1 MAEDPA
7 MQADRAGAD
16 LHLLAAL
23 SAVWSEPLQRL
34 YDQSPNAR
42 QMLDFVMVKNRS
54 LGFGGTPAAPW
65 TRKMDVAA
73 ATLRR
78 RLRVLAAARSERRR
92 RRLAERARA
101 RARRDASGWSKAHEA
116 LEHLSPDRAC
126 ARTLPEVLA
135 ALRDHADGGGRIVEG
150 EAESHRL
157 AAEAV
162 DDADDADEAD
172 DAGDAAGD
180 DASAPPP
187 APPAQGL
194 GENVL
199 WTKHALAWLDGAEA
213 KRRAMCVARVARV
226 AAGDWTY
233 ATAKPLKGATRRRL
247 LEAKLDRGWRILWE
261 LRRDR
266 VVVVWFVVP
275 HDAISRR
282 ARQIDAAELRSAR
295 PLGDGDDEEVP
306 LDPLGNTP
314 LCCYAV
320 RRDDLARLVAGDWT
334 PPMALTAPERAVV
347 VNDAPSATLLLGRS
361 GTGKTICTVSR
372 MLLDAERYPG
382 ETRVFVARSRRL
394 VDHVGRMLRRH
405 GDDKATLATLDDF
418 VAGLAAPATYEPR
431 RRVGFPRFR
440 DDLWPRAATKGGGLG
455 DALTAWTQIR
465 SFLKGSAEA
474 VVKGAALDEAEFLA
488 EAFNNRTRLR
498 SADDRRDACR
508 IRARYD
514 RELADRGL
522 WDDAGRA
529 RAVAARLL
537 ADRGAR
543 AFDRVYVDEVQDS
556 TQAELMVLALACGG
570 DAARLWLAG
579 DTAQAVTYGVHFR
592 FAEVRSALYHCRD
605 AGGAVSRP
613 PPRVTKLTANYRAH
627 GGVLDVAAAVLDAL
641 LGAFPEA
648 LDKLPRD
655 EAMARGPRPAVAV
668 GDEGR
673 VAALLAADERY
684 VVVAHDEQRD
694 ALRAKFPEPTT
705 ILGVRDAKGLEFSH
719 VIAYGLVG
727 GAPSAKAG
735 PRSAWAA
742 LFGGAA
748 AMRRFGPL
756 PLQLEA
762 ELMLLYTGITRC
774 RTQLLFCEAK
784 TPAGGAFAR
793 WLLDRD
799 LAEKFTPP
807 RDNERVFLTRD
818 EWRARAADL
827 ADRGLESAPALLLD
841 AAKAFERAG
850 DGAAAAA
857 ARGAHAAA
865 ALADG
870 ADDGAVAA
878 AVADCLRAG
887 AARDAA
893 ALCAEAPGDAAR
905 ECRLAILQR
914 CMVGDEARDAAD
926 ALRDILDLDAQL
938 DGGAAATEYLR
949 VTWDGGD
956 GSDQYGA
963 TFDGF
968 NHLIRPLDK
977 RYTIEDYVCEDA
989 SSRAVHVQF
998 ATRADAR
1005 RAKNFLSSGED
1016 EHLSQHQA
1024 TAQFIS
1030 ADDFAAAK
1038 ASYDDLLAAKAADR
1052 AAEEAA
1058 MPAAKADDERGD
1070 RADAEAGAT
1079 SSPPP
1084 QPEEQS
1090 DSPSTRAEAAASAL
1104 ADDIETMSLKDLKRE
1119 SLGAAVSPATSEE
1132 ATSEEATLA
1141 LRSRVSSWLAEV
1153 LPTVN
1158 LAEATMRKLGKQ
1170 VEDDLGVQLAGKAN
1184 KAWFRAEV
1192 KKYCDEL
1199 VAAEEAR
1206 EAREFIAGL
1215 APPRE
1220 HLLQSAAD
1228 GIVSL
1233 ESFGFT
1239 ERSVH
1244 RAERQILFGV
1254 RAPDTSTLD
1263 CRACGRIM
1271 LPEKFSNREIKRK
1284 QGARCKDCQAAD
1296 LLARPVYSDDKFFDG
1311 PLGVLANLME
1321 TGGVPMNEDYQ
1332 RIIGYGVNAARL
1344 KTEPVAPWY
1353 VASAE
1358 SLRDLCRTLVRVAD
1372 FAFDGIG
1379 NFQTAESQ
1387 LNNPRT
1393 ILHHCMHAL
1402 ANLTSRRLSVE
1413 RRKQSRG
1420 TDSIGFTCCSDSDDS
1435 DVEVILQEPRLD
1447 ETADQCTKMIFDGL
1461 LQCIERD
1468 PLLHFATR
1476 LQEHGLD
1483 ILDCLP
1489 PLLRVFRNTLVWI
1502 RTNVSS
1508 KQRVETNVR
1517 ASIYI
1522 VDWIFSVL
1530 GTEIHLSADLVLEAL
1545 LLLHVI
1551 LQFLSVPVRGKQDRP
1566 GPELV
1571 DVISDTAREYALTP
1585 FGTEI
1590 ARYALI
1596 CLPRLSAS
1604 AASLDH
1610 KPRVAELVCDLLEGK
1625 IERPLDDT
1633 RASASRNPELRIA
1646 AVHAAGELLEIP
1658 GRTGYKELFLE
1669 RRLDDTLVNIMTEY
1683 DRELA
1688 DDELPSI
1695 FESARAGPEAAPRRR
1710 CLDLSKMTRL
1720 HALPTAELLPTLE
1733 ALGWFVTRGPKPGF
1747 LVYHRPRG
1755 PSRRYAHRKIGQTL
1769 DEYGEPSIEN
1779 PNFFETLAQVRKYL
1793 ELHGADG
1800 VTKTGDID
1808 EAPLTFRREDANE
1821 ITDCF
1826 DPKVWST
1833 EVTAKVDAIDR
1844 AHKLGSIFAKLEC
1857 VLSKLRPKR
1866 WIPLQM
1872 HLAMAFRSGNPDAF
1886 SDLLAV
1892 LQPGPAHLAMHSLP
1906 PRRLKQH
1913 LARVLQGAAS
1923 FLDRGLRHE
1932 HLPRI
1937 IELVV
1942 NDIAMIISARA
1953 PESRPLLKLW
1963 VDVAQKAAKGKDA
1976 HDSFPT
1982 AAATLVASSL
1992 RFAKSIGFQGDDDL
2006 SSRLITTAG
2015 LALRSGRADALAAY
2029 QQNDGPKLVAAAEAA
2044 GGAGKIAATVF
2055 SRYLAR
2061 AAPRSTD
2068 GATNA
2073 PPALPATVKCA
2084 DCSVTAGLCEYA
2096 GSKGESFHLCPGCY
2110 RYRVTENPAAKF
2122 KRVSGAPDAEDRKAA
2137 DDAACETSV
2146 VDFENRRMLATLAR
2160 LNCDVSPSTKT
2171 ILREEM
2177 IDLDA
2182 LIVCKPKDYA
2192 EIGIGAMDQ
2201 HRLFS
2206 IQPTLMKM
2214 KESGEGPWELS

>member
-1 MAEDPA
+1 
-7 MQADRAGAD
+7 
-16 LHLLAAL
+16 
-23 SAVWSEPLQRL
+23 
-34 YDQSPNAR
+34 
-42 QMLDFVMVKNRS
+42 
-54 LGFGGTPAAPW
+54 
-65 TRKMDVAA
+65 
-73 ATLRR
+73 
-78 RLRVLAAARSERRR
+78 
-92 RRLAERARA
+92 
-101 RARRDASGWSKAHEA
+101 
-116 LEHLSPDRAC
+116 
-126 ARTLPEVLA
+126 
-135 ALRDHADGGGRIVEG
+135 
-150 EAESHRL
+150 
-157 AAEAV
+157 
-162 DDADDADEAD
+162 
-172 DAGDAAGD
+172 
-180 DASAPPP
+180 
-187 APPAQGL
+187 
-194 GENVL
+194 
-199 WTKHALAWLDGAEA
+199 
-213 KRRAMCVARVARV
+213 
-226 AAGDWTY
+226 
-233 ATAKPLKGATRRRL
+233 
-247 LEAKLDRGWRILWE
+247 
-261 LRRDR
+261 
-266 VVVVWFVVP
+266 
-275 HDAISRR
+275 
-282 ARQIDAAELRSAR
+282 
-295 PLGDGDDEEVP
+295 
-306 LDPLGNTP
+306 
-314 LCCYAV
+314 
-320 RRDDLARLVAGDWT
+320 
-334 PPMALTAPERAVV
+334 
-347 VNDAPSATLLLGRS
+347 
-361 GTGKTICTVSR
+361 
-372 MLLDAERYPG
+372 
-382 ETRVFVARSRRL
+382 
-394 VDHVGRMLRRH
+394 
-405 GDDKATLATLDDF
+405 
-418 VAGLAAPATYEPR
+418 
-431 RRVGFPRFR
+431 
-440 DDLWPRAATKGGGLG
+440 
-455 DALTAWTQIR
+455 
-465 SFLKGSAEA
+465 
-474 VVKGAALDEAEFLA
+474 
-488 EAFNNRTRLR
+488 
-498 SADDRRDACR
+498 
-508 IRARYD
+508 
-514 RELADRGL
+514 
-522 WDDAGRA
+522 
-529 RAVAARLL
+529 
-537 ADRGAR
+537 
-543 AFDRVYVDEVQDS
+543 
-556 TQAELMVLALACGG
+556 
-570 DAARLWLAG
+570 
-579 DTAQAVTYGVHFR
+579 
-592 FAEVRSALYHCRD
+592 
-605 AGGAVSRP
+605 
-613 PPRVTKLTANYRAH
+613 
-627 GGVLDVAAAVLDAL
+627 
-641 LGAFPEA
+641 
-648 LDKLPRD
+648 
-655 EAMARGPRPAVAV
+655 
-668 GDEGR
+668 
-673 VAALLAADERY
+673 
-684 VVVAHDEQRD
+684 
-694 ALRAKFPEPTT
+694 
-705 ILGVRDAKGLEFSH
+705 
-719 VIAYGLVG
+719 
-727 GAPSAKAG
+727 
-735 PRSAWAA
+735 
-742 LFGGAA
+742 
-748 AMRRFGPL
+748 
-756 PLQLEA
+756 
-762 ELMLLYTGITRC
+762 
-774 RTQLLFCEAK
+774 
-784 TPAGGAFAR
+784 
-793 WLLDRD
+793 
-799 LAEKFTPP
+799 
-807 RDNERVFLTRD
+807 
-818 EWRARAADL
+818 
-827 ADRGLESAPALLLD
+827 
-841 AAKAFERAG
+841 
-850 DGAAAAA
+850 
-857 ARGAHAAA
+857 
-865 ALADG
+865 
-870 ADDGAVAA
+870 
-878 AVADCLRAG
+878 
-887 AARDAA
+887 
-893 ALCAEAPGDAAR
+893 
-905 ECRLAILQR
+905 
-914 CMVGDEARDAAD
+914 MVGDEARDAAD

-949 VTWDGGD
+949 VTWDGG
-956 GSDQYGA
+956 GSDQNGIYA
-963 TFDGF
+963 ALDERYELEGF
-968 NHLIRPLDK
+968 VLQ
-977 RYTIEDYVCEDA
+977 DA
-989 SSRAVHVQF
+989 SPGAVHVHF

-1005 RAKNFLSSGED
+1005 DAKNFLSSGED
-1016 EHLSQHQA
+1016 EDLAGLQVTGH
-1024 TAQFIS
+1024 FIS

-1038 ASYDDLLAAKAADR
+1038 ASYDDWRRRLLESRTCLEMSEKESRPFSAAYALEVRNELEKAGVKVEEYFLLPETRESECKILLRFASHLVADEAYKFIDFR
-1052 AAEEAA
+1052 SEEDELCDKIDYLSDAEFAARKSKLETAGAVAAEQAA
-1058 MPAAKADDERGD
+1058 TPAAKADDERGD
-1070 RADAEAGAT
+1070 RAAAEAGAT

-1090 DSPSTRAEAAASAL
+1090 ESASTRAEAAASAL
-1104 ADDIETMSLKDLKRE
+1104 ADEIETMSLKDLKREIVRVE

-1132 ATSEEATLA
+1132 ATSEEATSEAATLA

-1158 LAEATMRKLGKQ
+1158 LAQATMRKLGKQ

-1321 TGGVPMNEDYQ
+1321 SGGDPMNEDYQ

-1372 FAFDGIG
+1372 LAFDGIG
-1379 NFQTAESQ
+1379 KFQADESK
-1387 LNNPRT
+1387 LNNART

-1461 LQCIERD
+1461 LQCTERD

-1476 LQEHGLD
+1476 LQEHGPD

-1489 PLLRVFRNTLVWI
+1489 PLLRVFRNTMVWI

-1508 KQRVETNVR
+1508 KQRVEKNVR
-1517 ASIYI
+1517 ASISI

-1530 GTEIHLSADLVLEAL
+1530 GPEIHLSADLVLEAL

-1551 LQFLSVPVRGKQDRP
+1551 LQFLSVAVRGKQDRP

-1596 CLPRLSAS
+1596 CLPRLSA
-1604 AASLDH
+1604 ATASLDH

-1755 PSRRYAHRKIGQTL
+1755 PSRRYAHRKIGQKL

-1844 AHKLGSIFAKLEC
+1844 AHKLGSIFGKLEC
-1857 VLSKLRPKR
+1857 VLSALRPKR

-1872 HLAMAFRSGNPDAF
+1872 HLQMAFQSGNPEAF
-1886 SDLLAV
+1886 KDLLAV

-1942 NDIAMIISARA
+1942 NDIAMIIAMIISARA

-2029 QQNDGPKLVAAAEAA
+2029 EQNDGPKLVAAAAA
-2044 GGAGKIAATVF
+2044 GGGADKIAATVF
-2055 SRYLAR
+2055 SRYLAL
-2061 AAPRSTD
+2061 AAPAGSHV
-2068 GATNA
+2068 ATA
-2073 PPALPATVKCA
+2073 SPTAVKCA
-2084 DCSVTAGLCEYA
+2084 DCSVTDGLCEYA

-2122 KRVSGAPDAEDRKAA
+2122 KRVSGAPEAEDRKAGWLEKLTVGGIATALSTTLSPDGEWDTSEKVLQVIRA
-2137 DDAACETSV
+2137 DEDKQGVLRLLQLSDGAQWIRALACGDRCVNRLVELKSHDNALHALVKVTSYAYSEEPALLLNDFDLVAAGYAVGEVLGAPKEFGCDETARAAAKRRIEFMLDDVRVTGVLCDRFAQLDAAWVERTLDLTPSV
-2146 VDFENRRMLATLAR
+2146 KYERLLLTLEDR
-2160 LNCDVSPSTKT
+2160 
-2171 ILREEM
+2171 
-2177 IDLDA
+2177 
-2182 LIVCKPKDYA
+2182 VCKA
-2192 EIGIGAMDQ
+2192 
-2201 HRLFS
+2201 L
-2206 IQPTLMKM
+2206 
-2214 KESGEGPWELS
+2214 KEVCEGPNAIAIRLAVRYLTGESMRACSAAERVQRSSVSFVPRAGNLCSAKIRSSSASSNCALAASVAVATYSSQRSQNVQVLSADQ